1 VSITAWEVKKIE
13 PITYPTKRKAKG
25 YYIMLNGKHVGKSYA
40 VSPRKAI
47 VNWWWN
53 NIKGGDEWSYRE
65 YDPEDFDV
73 IEMER

>member
-1 VSITAWEVKKIE
+1 
-13 PITYPTKRKAKG
+13 
-25 YYIMLNGKHVGKSYA
+25 MLNGEHVGKSYA

-53 NIKGGDEWSYRE
+53 NIKCGDEWSYRE
-65 YDPEDFDV
+65 HDPEDFDA